1 MILFFFIRKKLM
13 INKILYCWFITY
25 LLLYYA
31 EMIHPCEKVFFQL
44 IVHIFNDS
52 SYPLTLV
59 SNILQLQNVP

>member
-1 MILFFFIRKKLM
+1 M
-13 INKILYCWFITY
+13 INKILYCWFISY